1 MLLEMY
7 EGFSRKMNW
16 KWKCI
21 ASQEEGSGIR
31 SATLRV
37 DGDDVAPF
45 LSCESGIHRLVRIS
59 PFDKN
64 NNRHTSFASVIV
76 SPLTDHCNS
85 ISIQPKDL
93 IVDRFRAS
101 GPGGQHV
108 NKTESAVRLTHIPT
122 GSEGRTDCVRN
133 SARQSVIS
141 IRTWRWQ

>member
-7 EGFSRKMNW
+7 EGLSRKLNW

-37 DGDDVAPF
+37 DGDDVAPY

-64 NNRHTSFASVIV
+64 NRRHTSFASVIV
-76 SPLTDHCNS
+76 SPLTDRSNS

-93 IVDRFRAS
+93 IVDRYRAS

-108 NKTESAVRLTHIPT
+108 NKTESAVRLTHVPT
-122 GSEGRTDCVRN
+122 GIVAEVEKSGRIDE
-133 SARQSVIS
+133 
-141 IRTWRWQ
+141 

>member
-7 EGFSRKMNW
+7 EGLSRKLNW

-37 DGDDVAPF
+37 DGDDVAPY

-64 NNRHTSFASVIV
+64 SRRHTSFASVIV
-76 SPLTDHCNS
+76 SPLTDRSNS

-93 IVDRFRAS
+93 NVDRYRAWRAACEQDGER
-101 GPGGQHV
+101 GPIDARADW
-108 NKTESAVRLTHIPT
+108 NCC
-122 GSEGRTDCVRN
+122 GS
-133 SARQSVIS
+133 
-141 IRTWRWQ
+141 